1 MRPKTFFI
9 SALACALAVLA
20 ACAALVA
27 WTDPLLTAGGL
38 EEGGSALFVNE
49 RYELA
54 GLIRRQEYTSVV
66 MGTSSVANFRASWFT
81 RGTGEKTLK
90 ITFPDGRLSEFDTA
104 LDLAFRTH
112 GELDTV
118 YFCLDPTVLVREEQV
133 SELPQ
138 YLYNDDPLDDLQ
150 FYLNGES
157 VALAVRSLVLGEA
170 GKVPLDDAYVWE
182 GEFEFSWWAAMRG
195 YTRPE
200 AVDAALPEDAF
211 LPAAERN
218 MDLICGWLEAHPDTR
233 FVVWFPPYSLL
244 FWDKMCQQGR
254 TEAVLEAVRYAASRL
269 MEHGNAQ
276 VHCFLHDLGH
286 VTELGY
292 YTDHIH
298 CSAEVTAWVAQML
311 MEGKWRL
318 TPDNC
323 APALQTLRDYLDAYD
338 FELLFQSYR
347 EMEAALPQPDG

>member
-1 MRPKTFFI
+1 
-9 SALACALAVLA
+9 
-20 ACAALVA
+20 
-27 WTDPLLTAGGL
+27 
-38 EEGGSALFVNE
+38 
-49 RYELA
+49 
-54 GLIRRQEYTSVV
+54 
-66 MGTSSVANFRASWFT
+66 
-81 RGTGEKTLK
+81 
-90 ITFPDGRLSEFDTA
+90 
-104 LDLAFRTH
+104 
-112 GELDTV
+112 
-118 YFCLDPTVLVREEQV
+118 
-133 SELPQ
+133 
-138 YLYNDDPLDDLQ
+138 
-150 FYLNGES
+150 
-157 VALAVRSLVLGEA
+157 
-170 GKVPLDDAYVWE
+170 
-182 GEFEFSWWAAMRG
+182 MRG